1 MKVDPAILLYR
12 CMESGVTVSS
22 AAITGIS
29 WFHGFCITFLQITY
43 VQSNVQIKVHHTF
56 SAIICYK
63 IEKKKLVIIVIEVI
77 DGEKN
82 CCSVI

>member
-1 MKVDPAILLYR
+1 
-12 CMESGVTVSS
+12 MESGVTVSS
-22 AAITGIS
+22 AAITSIS

-63 IEKKKLVIIVIEVI
+63 IEKKR
-77 DGEKN
+77 
-82 CCSVI
+82 S

>member
-1 MKVDPAILLYR
+1 
-12 CMESGVTVSS
+12 MESGVTVSS
-22 AAITGIS
+22 AAITSIS

-43 VQSNVQIKVHHTF
+43 VRSNVQIKVHHTF
-56 SAIICYK
+56 SPIICYK

>member
-1 MKVDPAILLYR
+1 
-12 CMESGVTVSS
+12 MESGVTVTS
-22 AAITGIS
+22 AAIIS

-63 IEKKKLVIIVIEVI
+63 IEKKEKLVIDVI

>member
-1 MKVDPAILLYR
+1 MKVDPAIILYR
-12 CMESGVTVSS
+12 CMESGVTATS
-22 AAITGIS
+22 AAIIP

-43 VQSNVQIKVHHTF
+43 IQSNVQIKVHHTF

-63 IEKKKLVIIVIEVI
+63 IEKKKKLVIDVI

-82 CCSVI
+82 CSVI